1 MNREK
6 EQNIIK
12 TDAAVLK
19 CGNAM
24 KGNLGESPFCRKI
37 DNGSSKDGNW
47 SYEDMVIQLKDCA
60 DMFRS
65 INGDKFD
72 YCFLFDHSNGQD
84 QMV

>member
-24 KGNLGESPFCRKI
+24 KGNLGESPFCSKI
-37 DNGSSKDGNW
+37 DYGSSKEGYW
-47 SYEDMVIQLKDCA
+47 SYEDIAIQLEDCDDA
-60 DMFRS
+60 LKS

-72 YCFLFDHSNGQD
+72 YCFLFDHAV
-84 QMV
+84 MVMTG